1 LIISLLFND
10 QLFLTFGLWLFVTI
24 FSDLSQQEY
33 EKLSAAKNEP
43 IAAKN
48 SLFFAVTIFL
58 LKIRLIFSQPS
69 ARPPKIRC
77 VL

>member
-33 EKLSAAKNEP
+33 EKLSAAKNKP

-48 SLFFAVTIFL
+48 SLFFAVRIFL

-69 ARPPKIRC
+69 GRRK
-77 VL
+77 